1 MARGKGEG
9 SVYWDEPVGLWAAS
23 VTLPPDPATGHRHR
37 KAVRGRTRAE
47 AVRRMRQVQ
56 LEVARAI
63 QRGPPA

>member
-1 MARGKGEG
+1 MDSSDRPA
-9 SVYWDEPVGLWAAS
+9 
-23 VTLPPDPATGHRHR
+23 PDPVTGRRR
-37 KAVRGRTRAE
+37 KVVRGRTRAE

>member
-9 SVYWDEPVGLWAAS
+9 SVYMDSQGRWTAVIA
-23 VTLPPDPATGHRHR
+23 LPPDPVAGRRRR
-37 KAVRGRTRAE
+37 KYIRGRTRAE

-56 LEVARAI
+56 LEVARTI